1 MIEKYVDAEEMRRL
15 LSTLVVILAALS
27 IGLLF
32 AILVVPGL
40 RNANRPGA
48 PMPVTPVVGE
58 PGWLDPTEFPPE
70 RGREIPA
77 VDPKTLIEPSPRL
90 LGLGKTLYPAN
101 CSACHG
107 ESGHGDGP
115 AAGTMSPAPRNFT
128 SPTAWVNG
136 YDLPAIY
143 RTLTGGIAGSSM
155 ASFNYLSKKDR
166 MALAHYVQ
174 SLGAY
179 PHPPGGKEAVA
190 ALSQEL
196 AAPGGRT
203 PNRIPVSM
211 AMAKL
216 EAEFT
221 APQPLAVA
229 PEDQSAG
236 AEILR
241 SLILDPRR
249 AALTLAGSAAWRS
262 DAKVLAAA
270 ILADAPGNGF
280 SVRAANLG
288 PADWQ
293 LLQKEIL
300 RLSPPDKTAR

>member
-1 MIEKYVDAEEMRRL
+1 
-15 LSTLVVILAALS
+15 
-27 IGLLF
+27 LF
-32 AILVVPGL
+32 ALLVVPGL
-40 RNANRPGA
+40 RNANRPSA

-70 RGREIPA
+70 RGRDIPA
-77 VDPKTLIEPSPRL
+77 VDPKTLIEASPQL
-90 LGLGKTLYPAN
+90 INLGKTLFAAN
-101 CSACHG
+101 CAACHG

-115 AAGTMSPAPRNFT
+115 AAGTMSPPPRNFT
-128 SPTAWVNG
+128 SPAGWVNG

-143 RTLTGGIAGSSM
+143 RTVTGGIAGSSM
-155 ASFNYLSKKDR
+155 ASFNYLSKKER

-174 SLGAY
+174 SLGAF
-179 PHPPGGKEAVA
+179 PHPSGSNEAVE

-216 EAEFT
+216 EEEFS
-221 APQPLAVA
+221 APPPLAVA
-229 PEDQSAG
+229 PEDHSAG

-241 SLILDPRR
+241 SLIRDPRR
-249 AALTLAGSAAWRS
+249 AALTLAGSTAWRS
-262 DAKVLAAA
+262 DAKVLAEM

-280 SVRAANLG
+280 SVYAANLS

-293 LLQKEIL
+293 LMQKEIL
-300 RLSPPDKTAR
+300 KLSPPDKTAR